1 MKQKFLRELND
12 LNDTNS
18 ITKTI
23 NIDDNIVSLIEHYK
37 VQTKIYRREKQDLR
51 LQIIKKKEQ

>member
-23 NIDDNIVSLIEHYK
+23 NIDDNIVSLIEHYN

-51 LQIIKKKEQ
+51 HQIIKKKEQ

>member
-23 NIDDNIVSLIEHYK
+23 NIDDNIVSLIENYK

-51 LQIIKKKEQ
+51 LQIIKKK